1 MFLLVCVVQQAVW
14 LKERSM
20 SRVGNALLFLQGRQE
35 LHRNNTMLLDSNRH
49 LMRPDFQLDAPQVAE
64 GSAVSLGGREIS
76 MSFPILAVLQT
87 TLQAPTRF
95 RVPLHSTKDT
105 VVFKIRYGG
114 PNTHDSLYNHAYLC
128 FPLVKKTQHDHAAGA
143 LPWPE
148 ILTVVDPG
156 LKCHR
161 NVLSI
166 DNMHEK
172 SYELLLPSF
181 LAIFLADHNTF
192 AKQCESLATDI
203 RKYCLPI
210 RAWNSVPDAFSAN
223 EKYLLVMMMGTDN
236 ALQALQ
242 HHMLQLKRKSECTMG
257 DCKVYFDDMGEFAVS
272 AYSISFTLRSSMMGI
287 YDMCYDVFLNL
298 LAVATKKSGW
308 QNSDIKKDCAKI
320 MRVQAKL
327 MHDGDD
333 MEDSDDD
340 VWVLGQGVCS
350 YSSIIARV
358 CVCSAA
364 RLTFCFARADA
375 RQLGGIAQDASRRKK
390 RARQRDCVRRC
401 SHHLLRGHTFYQPA
415 GQVAGR
421 HCAGDHSHQFD
432 TTRTANT
439 LGLHP
444 RRPVRA
450 EQHEFA
456 AQHH

>member
-1 MFLLVCVVQQAVW
+1 

-172 SYELLLPSF
+172 
-181 LAIFLADHNTF
+181 
-192 AKQCESLATDI
+192 
-203 RKYCLPI
+203 
-210 RAWNSVPDAFSAN
+210 
-223 EKYLLVMMMGTDN
+223 
-236 ALQALQ
+236 
-242 HHMLQLKRKSECTMG
+242 
-257 DCKVYFDDMGEFAVS
+257 
-272 AYSISFTLRSSMMGI
+272 
-287 YDMCYDVFLNL
+287 
-298 LAVATKKSGW
+298 
-308 QNSDIKKDCAKI
+308 
-320 MRVQAKL
+320 
-327 MHDGDD
+327 
-333 MEDSDDD
+333 
-340 VWVLGQGVCS
+340 
-350 YSSIIARV
+350 
-358 CVCSAA
+358 
-364 RLTFCFARADA
+364 
-375 RQLGGIAQDASRRKK
+375 
-390 RARQRDCVRRC
+390 
-401 SHHLLRGHTFYQPA
+401 
-415 GQVAGR
+415 
-421 HCAGDHSHQFD
+421 
-432 TTRTANT
+432 
-439 LGLHP
+439 
-444 RRPVRA
+444 
-450 EQHEFA
+450 
-456 AQHH
+456 